1 MRIKNWLLLSSLVLL
16 NNTPQAFADNTPPET
31 GGGEQVYD
39 QSGYV
44 DHSQN
49 ADMQN
54 NGPSDRQNGS
64 PNDDTQYANQND
76 DAQNAGENDGGKYV
90 DESQSE
96 ADRGDYPHITEL
108 ENAILGK
115 TYNGEVIED
124 RLNRLEIKAFGAAS
138 KNPDLSAR
146 TDALDN
152 YAENKLHKKTRPQDD
167 SFVSYDETPG
177 TALGSSPG
185 PGGPQSSTEQNFS
198 QRGENESTAGGANNF
213 RKYGTMVGTGL
224 LNIAGMGL
232 PGFGG
237 VRVRNRADLPPDAPE
252 LQQQKPAP
260 PPDDPAVFE
269 KTPPPSDAKLLTKVG
284 WCEVQIFGR
293 TVPSLH
299 LTKRLQQLNDELH
312 FAPGKTGVA
321 LMDASDAMIRAT
333 QSRVK

>member
-1 MRIKNWLLLSSLVLL
+1 MKTWLLLSSLVLL
-16 NNTPQAFADNTPPET
+16 TNTPQAFADNTPPET
-31 GGGEQVYD
+31 GSDQQAYD

-54 NGPSDRQNGS
+54 AGPKDQPIGS
-64 PNDDTQYANQND
+64 SNDDEQYAGQND
-76 DAQNAGENDGGKYV
+76 GAQ

-115 TYNGEVIED
+115 TYNGEAIED

-152 YAENKLHKKTRPQDD
+152 YADKKLHKKTRPQDD

-185 PGGPQSSTEQNFS
+185 PGGPQSSTEQNIS
-198 QRGENESTAGGANNF
+198 QRGENEGTAGGANNF

-224 LNIAGMGL
+224 LNLAGMGL

-269 KTPPPSDAKLLTKVG
+269 KTPPPADAKLLTKVG
-284 WCEVQIFGR
+284 WCEVQIFGK

-299 LTKRLQQLNDELH
+299 LTKRLEQLNDELH

>member
-1 MRIKNWLLLSSLVLL
+1 MKTWLLLSSLILL
-16 NNTPQAFADNTPPET
+16 TNTPQAFADNTPPET
-31 GGGEQVYD
+31 GSDQQSYD

-54 NGPSDRQNGS
+54 AG
-64 PNDDTQYANQND
+64 PNDQPSGSSNDDEQYAGQND
-76 DAQNAGENDGGKYV
+76 GAQ

-115 TYNGEVIED
+115 TYNGEAIED

-152 YAENKLHKKTRPQDD
+152 YADKKLHKKTRPQDD

-185 PGGPQSSTEQNFS
+185 PGGPQSSTEQNIS
-198 QRGENESTAGGANNF
+198 QRGENEGTAGGANNF

-224 LNIAGMGL
+224 LNLAGMGL

-269 KTPPPSDAKLLTKVG
+269 KTPPPADAKLLTKVG
-284 WCEVQIFGR
+284 WCEVQIFGK

-299 LTKRLQQLNDELH
+299 LTKRLEQLNDELH